1 MTTGADLLCD
11 TLLAQGVDT
20 CFANPGTSE
29 MAFVAALD
37 RRPALRC
44 VLGLQE
50 NVVTGAADGYARMT
64 GRPAASLLH
73 LGPGL
78 ANGLANLHN
87 ARRAGVPLVV
97 IVGDHCS
104 THLARDAPLTS
115 DIESLAAPVSQWVR
129 RVASAATVES
139 DTAAAVA
146 AARARGGQVATL
158 ILPADAA
165 WGLAPAPRNPPPAVP
180 APDAPAPDAIARAA
194 ALLRAGRRVLIL
206 LGGSALRDAPLRDA
220 GCIAAATGAVLLCEQ
235 SNARSAHGRGR
246 GTPPRIAYDV
256 ATALQQLAGVE
267 AVILAGARAPVA
279 FFEYPG
285 MPGDLLPPGARIVE
299 IAGPGGDAPAAL
311 AALRDALSA
320 APGSAPAARA
330 ATPAPPAPQGAL
342 TPDSIAAA
350 LIHAMPENAIL
361 CDESISYSE
370 TIGRAAAHAPPHDL
384 LQLTGGAIGCGPP
397 LATGAAIACPDRKVI
412 NMQADGSALY
422 TLQALWT
429 QARESLDVVTVIL
442 ANRSYACLYGELARI
457 GHPAPGRNARA
468 LFDLDHPAPDWVSLA
483 RGFGVPGQ
491 RVDRAEEFTAAL
503 RAATRRDGPSV
514 IELGIRGADQPPQ

>member
-1 MTTGADLLCD
+1 MSTGADLLCD

-50 NVVTGAADGYARMT
+50 NVVTGAADGYARMA
-64 GRPAASLLH
+64 GRPAAVLLH

-87 ARRAGVPLVV
+87 ARRAGVPVIA

-104 THLARDAPLTS
+104 THLPRDAPLTS
-115 DIESLAAPVSQWVR
+115 DIAALAAPVSAWVR
-129 RVASAATVES
+129 RVASAATIEA

-146 AARARGGQVATL
+146 AARAGGGRVATL

-165 WGLAPAPRNPPPAVP
+165 WAKAPAPRRPPVAVP
-180 APDAPAPDAIARAA
+180 VPDTPDPDAIARAA
-194 ALLRAGRRVLIL
+194 ALLRSGRRVLIV
-206 LGGSALRDAPLRDA
+206 LGGSALRPGPLRDA
-220 GCIAAATGAVLLCEQ
+220 ARIGGASGATLLCEQ
-235 SNARSAHGRGR
+235 ANARIAHGRGR
-246 GTPPRIAYDV
+246 ATPQRIAYAV
-256 ATALQQLAGVE
+256 ETALEQLAGVE

-285 MPGDLLPPGARIVE
+285 MPGDLLPPGAEIVG
-299 IAGPGGDAPAAL
+299 IAPPGGGKPAAL
-311 AALRDALSA
+311 AALRDALGIA
-320 APGSAPAARA
+320 PDAAVAPGGAH
-330 ATPAPPAPQGAL
+330 APPPEPQGPL
-342 TPDSIAAA
+342 TGESIAAA

-457 GHPAPGRNARA
+457 GHPEPGRNARA
-468 LFDLDHPAPDWVSLA
+468 LFDLDDPAPDWISLA
-483 RGFGVPGQ
+483 RGFGVPGR
-491 RVDRAEEFTAAL
+491 RVARAEDLTRAL
-503 RAATRRDGPSV
+503 REATARSGPGL
-514 IELGIRGADQPPQ
+514 IEVTI